1 MATRVQQLLSDEA
14 LHSRFSANAVKTA
27 RQRFDW
33 EHQVDAYLAWYNE
46 IVQSWQTKHP
56 A

>member
-1 MATRVQQLLSDEA
+1 MAARVQQLLSNEA
-14 LHSRFSANAVKTA
+14 LRSRFSANAARSA
-27 RQRFDW
+27 RQRFDLG
-33 EHQVDAYLAWYNE
+33 HQSDTYLAWYNE